1 MTHADNRTREEMN
14 ERDRLERLRGIL
26 EILEADGRPHFDFYA
41 HEHPE
46 GGEQFHVRG

>member
-1 MTHADNRTREEMN
+1 MTHADNRILEEMN

-26 EILEADGRPHFDFYA
+26 EILEADDRPHFDFYT
-41 HEHPE
+41 HEHPD